1 VVSSALRLFILLTD
15 LRWFRWEL
23 IFSVMI
29 CCKLEED
36 HGEAPAAVGAVEA
49 ATQVCVSSLDLPNRC
64 TVFQVILLL
73 AVLVVECEW
82 FVQPFRHFKWAT

>member
-1 VVSSALRLFILLTD
+1 
-15 LRWFRWEL
+15 
-23 IFSVMI
+23 MI